1 MQVKDNHFYQK
12 LSVMLIY
19 NKLMTSSVM
28 TSFYDHVILIKKMIR
43 FAYRWELKMMV
54 KNFEIWNFSSLFR
67 FVDHFRST
75 SGFLFLLSVHFRFAS
90 GSLLKSIFVDIT
102 LIIRVNCWKI
112 YWSKICRFL
121 IGCQLSTFDST
132 SRSLLILFSNSHPQE
147 TSLRNN

>member
-1 MQVKDNHFYQK
+1 
-12 LSVMLIY
+12 
-19 NKLMTSSVM
+19 
-28 TSFYDHVILIKKMIR
+28 
-43 FAYRWELKMMV
+43 MMV

-112 YWSKICRFL
+112 YWLKICRFL

-147 TSLRNN
+147 TLLRNEHMCGQKGWKNLSFYHQVAFICIFFILENK